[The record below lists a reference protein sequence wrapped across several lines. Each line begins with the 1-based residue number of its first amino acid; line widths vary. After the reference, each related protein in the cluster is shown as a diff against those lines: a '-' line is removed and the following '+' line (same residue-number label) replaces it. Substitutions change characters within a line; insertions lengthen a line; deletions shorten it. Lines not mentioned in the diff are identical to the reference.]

1 MSREASVVFISG
13 FAAVI
18 AQTIIIREALAL
30 FGGNELVSGILLCFW
45 LIWGGIGSIIF
56 TGLRLKA
63 EPVRVYA
70 GLLFV
75 LFVLQFASLCFIRVA
90 PRMFNLPVG
99 EVIDLGRIVLITALT
114 LAPICML
121 IGALFPAASK
131 ILKPERVYLLEGL
144 GAFAG
149 GILFSF
155 LLVTILPSYGIMLL
169 SGICLLLAT
178 FYFLRMSKLLWMP
191 LLLFLIFPWIGSIEM
206 HFRKVQMGD
215 VNLIGLD
222 ESRYG
227 VIAVT
232 KSCEQYN
239 FYTNGLYDFSYPDPY
254 SSEEAVHYALLL
266 HPEPEN
272 VLLVGGGIGH
282 SITEVLKHPSIQNI
296 TYVELDPMLFKMGQK
311 YLGENLSSN
320 EKLTVIFG
328 DARYYVKRS
337 EMKYDVVIVNLPDPV
352 NAQINRFYT
361 RGFFRE
367 AENILTPGGLLSVR
381 ITAPPNI
388 ISPVYGELLRTA
400 HNTLNAVFNNI
411 VVLPAAKMT
420 FIASNGKLASEGIV
434 DTLSA
439 RIKRRGLDLTYVNE
453 YYFRY
458 DLSAEKIDYLNERIA
473 GSKGYM
479 NSDVKPVCYYFS
491 SILWGGILSNSMRRL
506 FVGLFDIPS
515 VFFLLPL
522 VLIFFF
528 YRRRSIIYVS
538 ILAVGASEISA
549 EVILIVLFQVF
560 YGYVYGWIGA
570 IIACYMLGLAAGTV
584 IYLKVSGLRRESV
597 KNLLKIEF
605 IMGLYFATIIGVV
618 LISPPHVNLIA
629 AALVFTGGLLGGMH
643 FPLSIAALERQRAG
657 FVYGIDLV
665 GSSVGAL
672 ITAMILIPILGI
684 IFTLF
689 MFALMNCL
697 VGVGLATVRSR

>member
-155 LLVTILPSYGIMLL
+155 LLVTILPPYGIMLL

-282 SITEVLKHPSIQNI
+282 SITEVLKHPSIQKI

-352 NAQINRFYT
+352 NTQINRFYT

-618 LISPPHVNLIA
+618 LISPPHVNLIV
-629 AALVFTGGLLGGMH
+629 AALVFVGGLLGGMH

>member
-155 LLVTILPSYGIMLL
+155 LLVTILPPYGIMLL

-282 SITEVLKHPSIQNI
+282 SITEVLKHPSIQKI

-352 NAQINRFYT
+352 NTQINRFYT

-672 ITAMILIPILGI
+672 VTAMILIPILGI